1 MKLRYHL
8 ISILLSFMLLLPLS
22 VCWADDTNSQSPAD
36 QSTPAVSQDSQV
48 TEGENTV
55 EADPELYIPDKS
67 FKFENVPAGQT
78 VTHDFIIHNRGTALL
93 RITRVKTG

>member
-1 MKLRYHL
+1 MKLFYHL
-8 ISILLSFMLLLPLS
+8 MAMLFMFMII
-22 VCWADDTNSQSPAD
+22 CSPAAAQTPQD
-36 QSTPAVSQDSQV
+36 QTTPVVSQDLQ
-48 TEGENTV
+48 TEKEDTAAV
-55 EADPELYIPDKS
+55 AAPELYIPDKS